1 MLPFR
6 PRILGFAAVPF
17 NPHTDKPEASK
28 PAPIKLRRVRT
39 QCADAVYIIHT
50 YDVYKY
56 KYNYKYKYKYIYIYI
71 WCPAPL
77 MYLLFCVLHFLNF
90 TYLVGRLREH
100 SLVLVVYLMC
110 CLLVLLVLWQMGQHY
125 SVLIRGPAGLDP
137 IRGYWIRQDRRLK
150 IEDAWE
156 SFWGIFNL
164 QSSIQ
169 AGIGS
174 NTRVLAPIPE
184 YSTSIPVQV
193 KN

>member
-1 MLPFR
+1 MG
-6 PRILGFAAVPF
+6 I
-17 NPHTDKPEASK
+17 
-28 PAPIKLRRVRT
+28 
-39 QCADAVYIIHT
+39 YIYT
-50 YDVYKY
+50 
-56 KYNYKYKYKYIYIYI
+56 YIYIYI
-71 WCPAPL
+71 YCAPPHVHT
-77 MYLLFCVLHFLNF
+77 FFVFFTSF
-90 TYLVGRLREH
+90 TYLVWRLGEH
-100 SLVLVVYLMC
+100 SLVLVVYLTC

-174 NTRVLAPIPE
+174 NTRVFNFNTGPGQKLKIHWK
-184 YSTSIPVQV
+184 VQHLRHV
-193 KN
+193 KGRTCCTFPKKPTP